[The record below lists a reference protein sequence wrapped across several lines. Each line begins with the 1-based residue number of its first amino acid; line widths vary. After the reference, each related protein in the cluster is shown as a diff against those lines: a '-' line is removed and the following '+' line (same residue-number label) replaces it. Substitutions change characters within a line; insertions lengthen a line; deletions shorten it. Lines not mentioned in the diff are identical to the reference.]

1 MKKTFLTITVLA
13 FLSGLFLTS
22 TAFKIT
28 NTQKESA
35 PENLLTI
42 PDSVNKVLQ
51 DKCFDCHHS
60 GSESMKAKMKLKIDK
75 LPTLSKRKL
84 VSKLDGIAESVETKD
99 MPPKKFIKKYPEQA
113 LTDAEAKL
121 LIDWANGSIDKIMK

>member
-1 MKKTFLTITVLA
+1 MKKTILTITILA
-13 FLSGLFLTS
+13 LISGFFAIS
-22 TAFKIT
+22 TAFKVT
-28 NTQKESA
+28 GTQKEAA
-35 PENLLTI
+35 PESLLTI

-84 VSKLDGIAESVETKD
+84 VSKLDGIAESVEKKD
-99 MPPKKFIKKYPEQA
+99 MPPKKFLKKYPEQA
-113 LTDAEAKL
+113 LTDAEAKI